1 MKRGVPAEPLA
12 PEGRRERSELFKH
25 IVSTNALKKNK
36 RCCIYFPLHVFKM
49 NKIK

>member
-25 IVSTNALKKNK
+25 IVSTNALKKTK
-36 RCCIYFPLHVFKM
+36 DVAFIFRCMFSK
-49 NKIK
+49 